1 MEAENKE
8 LLKKIAYLAIGIFS
22 PESSHFNDMVN
33 QWIEKGKM
41 TEEEGR
47 KFVEDV
53 MDKATGVKAELE
65 KNIREQSQ
73 SFYENIHVATTD
85 QIEALEKRISALEKL
100 HKNKK

>member
-22 PESSHFNDMVN
+22 PESSHFNEMVDG
-33 QWIEKGKM
+33 WIEKGKM

-53 MDKATGVKAELE
+53 MEKAKSVKSDLE
-65 KNIREQSQ
+65 KSILEQSQ
-73 SFYENIHVATTD
+73 SFYQNIHVATTD
-85 QIEALEKRISALEKL
+85 QIEALENRISKLEALHNVK
-100 HKNKK
+100 